1 MYGIVLIAILAVTGG
16 AIAYIG
22 DKLGTKVG
30 KRKLTIFGLR
40 PKHTSIIVT
49 IVTGIL
55 IVSSTIG
62 VLTLASNDVRTALF
76 GMEALK
82 AELASL
88 SQEISTKNVELD
100 ASRAALEEKTAEY
113 STLTAKIQETAAKLA
128 SITSELAAVTA
139 ERDRTAAA
147 LQQVQADYALARGD
161 LSKARQEIQG
171 LQATKNELDSRV
183 ASLNEAKTA
192 LQTDVDRL
200 NELTANLS
208 KGMQFVRE
216 GAVVFR
222 AGEVL
227 STSVLHGGQPSAD
240 MGKVLT
246 STIYRTNQSIL
257 EKLGVADKD
266 LEVLWISRADFDQA
280 LSVLASTPEDI
291 IIRIS
296 SSGNTIYGE
305 PVIGHIE
312 LFPNRQVYSK
322 GEVVYSE
329 VLDPGQNARE
339 SEETVILFLQ
349 KVNAAAIKQGILPD
363 PIQGTVGVMSGS
375 QLYDTINKV
384 KRYNG
389 KVVLTAVTKDDTY
402 TAGPLKIEI
411 IVRNAQ
417 YMQ

>member
-1 MYGIVLIAILAVTGG
+1 MYGIVLIAVLAVTGG

-55 IVSSTIG
+55 IVLCTMG
-62 VLTLASNDVRTALF
+62 VLALTSSDVRTALF

-82 AELASL
+82 AELTSL
-88 SQEISTKNVELD
+88 TQEVSAKNIELD
-100 ASRAALEEKTAEY
+100 ASRAALEEKNTEYTA
-113 STLTAKIQETAAKLA
+113 LTAKVQETAAKLA
-128 SITSELAAVTA
+128 SISSELAAVTA
-139 ERDRTAAA
+139 ERDKTAAA
-147 LQQVQADYALARGD
+147 LQQVQADYALAKGD
-161 LSKARQEIQG
+161 LGKARQEIQA
-171 LQATKNELDSRV
+171 LQATKNELDARV
-183 ASLNEAKTA
+183 NSLSEAKTA

-200 NELTANLS
+200 NDLTSNLS
-208 KGMQFVRE
+208 KGIQFVRE

-227 STSVLHGGQPSAD
+227 STSVLHGGQPRTDGEKA
-240 MGKVLT
+240 LT
-246 STIYRTNQSIL
+246 AAIYRTNQSIV

-266 LEVLWISRADFDQA
+266 LDVLWISRADFEQA
-280 LSVLASTPEDI
+280 LSALSSTPEDVI
-291 IIRIS
+291 VRIS

-312 LFPNRQVYSK
+312 LFPNRPVYSK
-322 GEVVYSE
+322 GDVVHSE
-329 VLDPGQNARE
+329 ILNPGQNAKE
-339 SEETVILFLQ
+339 AEETVILFLQ

-384 KRYNG
+384 KRYSG
-389 KVVLTAVTKDDTY
+389 KVVLTAVAKDDTY

-411 IVRNAQ
+411 SVRSAQ
-417 YMQ
+417 SM